1 MFKVTAAGKPVDD
14 TRFLV
19 DPHWWLFCFLIVTL
33 SFLLLALEP
42 LPRLFIG
49 DSESYLFT
57 AVSGWIPPDRSF
69 LYGYLIRWS
78 SLWTGSLTSLL
89 ILQAFLGA
97 ITAILVA
104 LICRWIFGLASGLS
118 YFFGVLCL
126 LDPLELVWHRYVMTE
141 TVSLFVYAFV
151 LLFSFSYLKQKRLW
165 QLAVVQILS
174 VVLISFR
181 MSYLLVVQMSTLLL
195 PLIAFLPEIRT
206 AFWQH
211 SSIFLKT
218 SGLRSVGLQLAFSI
232 LLMFALHQGYR
243 KLNGRLAGREP
254 GLLHNSGFSILT
266 TWGPVLKPTDSP
278 DGRLS
283 ELIAKGN
290 EFRLNDLSSR
300 DSQLYSPG
308 GLVDRW
314 RKIESNTAVSN
325 QVAKQTAL
333 NAVLRRPQDIV
344 TLGAKTFLHYWN
356 FKHIRRQAK
365 IELGKVGNNWPK
377 KENWNIAA
385 RFHLQ
390 PPSARENKTSTLSQR
405 HFLGSRPYYY
415 VVLLSP
421 FVCVALIFFMHEGFV
436 FLLFLHSCVLLG
448 TVTILSKEV
457 SVRYLQPMSL
467 LTILIFAALLKTMI
481 DRRGRHRLPS
491 TYSGSNALDVRAARW
506 KDVKPT
512 IDGLQ
517 APTSSSANTEKLN
530 AE

>member
-1 MFKVTAAGKPVDD
+1 M
-14 TRFLV
+14 
-19 DPHWWLFCFLIVTL
+19 TL

-151 LLFSFSYLKQKRLW
+151 LFFSFSYLKQKRLW
-165 QLAVVQILS
+165 QLAVVQIFS

-218 SGLRSVGLQLAFSI
+218 SGLRAI
-232 LLMFALHQGYR
+232 PR
-243 KLNGRLAGREP
+243 KEAC
-254 GLLHNSGFSILT
+254 SGCRHSLISKKSPR
-266 TWGPVLKPTDSP
+266 GPS
-278 DGRLS
+278 G
-283 ELIAKGN
+283 
-290 EFRLNDLSSR
+290 
-300 DSQLYSPG
+300 
-308 GLVDRW
+308 
-314 RKIESNTAVSN
+314 
-325 QVAKQTAL
+325 
-333 NAVLRRPQDIV
+333 DII
-344 TLGAKTFLHYWN
+344 K
-356 FKHIRRQAK
+356 
-365 IELGKVGNNWPK
+365 
-377 KENWNIAA
+377 
-385 RFHLQ
+385 
-390 PPSARENKTSTLSQR
+390 
-405 HFLGSRPYYY
+405 
-415 VVLLSP
+415 
-421 FVCVALIFFMHEGFV
+421 
-436 FLLFLHSCVLLG
+436 
-448 TVTILSKEV
+448 
-457 SVRYLQPMSL
+457 
-467 LTILIFAALLKTMI
+467 
-481 DRRGRHRLPS
+481 
-491 TYSGSNALDVRAARW
+491 
-506 KDVKPT
+506 
-512 IDGLQ
+512 
-517 APTSSSANTEKLN
+517 
-530 AE
+530 